1 MKEENTKLT
10 PLHKANIS
18 DIKKKLPKLKQAL
31 KNEIETYNEEMRF
44 KIFDEVKEIIIIAL
58 QCGKTYKEIVELL
71 KNNLEV
77 MVTDKQLA
85 RYVKEV
91 LKLKRIG
98 TQGGKLANI
107 DNNGNFINYV
117 DIENINIDLLD
128 EN

>member
-1 MKEENTKLT
+1 MKEENNKLT

-44 KIFDEVKEIIIIAL
+44 KIFDEIKEVIIIAL
-58 QCGKTYKEIVELL
+58 QCGKTYKEIIELL

-107 DNNGNFINYV
+107 DSDGNFINYV

-128 EN
+128 DN